1 MAVNES
7 VYSFSVGNLIFIFI
21 FYYNF
26 YFIESLT
33 SG

>member
-1 MAVNES
+1 MSVNES
-7 VYSFSVGNLIFIFI
+7 VYSFSVGNFIFI